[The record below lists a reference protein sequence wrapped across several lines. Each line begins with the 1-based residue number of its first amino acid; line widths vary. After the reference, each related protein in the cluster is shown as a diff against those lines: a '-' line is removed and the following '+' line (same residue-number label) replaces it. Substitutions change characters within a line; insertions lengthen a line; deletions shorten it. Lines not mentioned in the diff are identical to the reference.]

1 MFGVAV
7 TEDTDMTR
15 TLASC
20 HNSGRDIFDGTGKD
34 VTEMDGS
41 RQDSG
46 REMFVSR
53 DMFEETGEE
62 IATDGEEIATD
73 GAVEETEDTGKD
85 LEDLK
90 PGQSFPS
97 KTEAMES
104 CKKYFAQHF
113 HPMIQVS

>member
-1 MFGVAV
+1 MFEWG
-7 TEDTDMTR
+7 TGEEDGTR

-20 HNSGRDIFDGTGKD
+20 HDSGRDIFDGSGED
-34 VTEMDGS
+34 VTEMEES
-41 RQDSG
+41 RKDSG

-62 IATDGEEIATD
+62 IATDGAVVETD
-73 GAVEETEDTGKD
+73 ETDETEETGKD

-97 KTEAMES
+97 KKEAMES
-104 CKKYFAQHF
+104 CKSFFARHF